1 MKLVRNHF
9 SWSQLNL
16 WETSPKAYV
25 DRYIHEK
32 PMFETKAL
40 LYGKRFSEDMEQ
52 GFSDDPIMDKIINKV
67 PRGILQEHRV
77 EAEFEGTTLLG
88 FEDSSE
94 VGGFLEYKTG
104 SKVWTQERADNHGQ
118 LHFYSLIRLLNGKP
132 MPKVRLIWLPT
143 EDTQLTME
151 IKEFWVDITDSNIEN
166 IKKRI
171 RKAIKEIRAYKLKGR
186 IKI

>member
-1 MKLVRNHF
+1 MPKNHF

-16 WETSPKAYV
+16 WETSKKAYV
-25 DRYIHEK
+25 DRYIYEI

-40 LYGKRFSEDMEQ
+40 LYGKAFADAMEA
-52 GFSDDPIMDKIINKV
+52 GKSDDPVLDSMVKMIPKGV
-67 PRGILQEHRV
+67 LQEHKV
-77 EAEFEGTTLLG
+77 EAEFEGINLLG

-94 VGGFLEYKTG
+94 VGGFIEYKTG
-104 SKVWTQERADNHGQ
+104 SKEWTQERADNHGQ

-151 IKEFWVDITDSNIEN
+151 IKEFKVKVTDKHIEN
-166 IKKRI
+166 IEKRI
-171 RKAIKEIRAYKLKGR
+171 RKAIKEIKEYKLKGS
-186 IKI
+186 ITI